1 MKPDDE
7 HCLVT
12 RSNCYLQLGN
22 SQAALTEAE
31 AALYIYIER
40 SHMYVNKSITHMFI
54 THVNHTF
61 MLLQALEM
69 KPDDEH
75 CLVTRS
81 KCYLQLGN
89 SQAALTDAEA
99 ALEINPKLIKV
110 SNHICHKNSKNLI
123 IINFYL

>member
-1 MKPDDE
+1 
-7 HCLVT
+7 
-12 RSNCYLQLGN
+12 
-22 SQAALTEAE
+22 
-31 AALYIYIER
+31 
-40 SHMYVNKSITHMFI
+40 
-54 THVNHTF
+54 
-61 MLLQALEM
+61 M

-110 SNHICHKNSKNLI
+110 SITHCYEI
-123 IINFYL
+123 